1 MGREQLPINLGILR
15 WAREDAGL
23 SLSEAAERA
32 QISALQSRGETPGAS
47 SADRLRAWEKGEQG
61 MTLRQ
66 LQSLAK
72 AYRRPLLTFFLSAP
86 PVKVRTA
93 TDFRTL
99 GDRAVKSE
107 SPELAALLRRI
118 ETLYE
123 DLVSLVQEEGGE
135 PVPFV
140 GALASAPP
148 IPAAAAMIRD
158 ALGFSLTQQLKL
170 RSGEDILR
178 VLRRHV
184 HDIGVFT
191 LFEGNLGSHHSNVSP
206 EEFRGLALCHKL
218 APLIVVNPNDAKAAR
233 LFTLVHELT
242 HIGLGHSAISNL
254 DFWNLSSFAALNQK
268 ERYCN
273 AVAAEFLVPEQT
285 IMERIEGRHMT
296 DPILEVE
303 ELAKQFNVSRMVI
316 ARRLRELGM
325 LESEDY
331 RTLCSM
337 YKEQWDRSKRMQAVG
352 AGPGRNV
359 LDKVR
364 LGEKFI
370 VTVLSAVNEGR
381 ITFQD
386 ASRMLRVKAARFD
399 RIA

>member
-23 SLSEAAERA
+23 SLTEAAERA
-32 QISALQSRGETPGAS
+32 RIPTLQSRGETPGAS
-47 SADRLRAWEKGEQG
+47 PTDRLRAWEKGEQG

-86 PVKVRTA
+86 PMKVRTA

-99 GDRAVKSE
+99 GDRTVKSE

-118 ETLYE
+118 ETLHE
-123 DLVSLVQEEGGE
+123 DLVGLVHEEGGE

-140 GALASAPP
+140 GALVSAPS
-148 IPAAAAMIRD
+148 IPVAATMIRD
-158 ALGFSLTQQLKL
+158 TLGFSFKQQLKL
-170 RSGEDILR
+170 RSDEDVLR
-178 VLRRHV
+178 VLRRLV

-191 LFEGNLGSHHSNVSP
+191 LFEGNLGSHHTNISP
-206 EEFRGLALCHKL
+206 AEFRGLALCHKL

-242 HIGLGHSAISNL
+242 HIGLGHSSISNL
-254 DFWNLSSFAALNQK
+254 DFWNLSSFAAHNEK

-273 AVAAEFLVPEQT
+273 AVAAEFLVPEQA
-285 IMERIEGRHMT
+285 IMERVEGRLLA
-296 DPILEVE
+296 DSALEVAK
-303 ELAKQFNVSRMVI
+303 LARCFKVSRMVI
-316 ARRLRELGM
+316 ARRLMELGRIG
-325 LESEDY
+325 SEDY
-331 RTLCSM
+331 RALCAM
-337 YKEQWDRSKRMQAVG
+337 YKMDWEKSRQMQDAG
-352 AGPGRNV
+352 AGPGRSI

-370 VTVLSAVNEGR
+370 VTVLSAANEGR
-381 ITFQD
+381 ITLQD
-386 ASRMLRVKAARFD
+386 ASRMLRVKASRFD
-399 RIA
+399 TIV